1 MKLRRMVR
9 PVKTCDVFAATR
21 AATGGDV
28 HADVK
33 DYLVDLMKAAA
44 YSDISAAGSE
54 NDGEGEDCECED
66 GDDGDGAGED
76 SMAPGG
82 LGGID
87 NPGGGIVKDPI
98 FTITPSPMKDV
109 VINTIVIC
117 RQAPLLETK
126 WDQTSPFN
134 DLCIS
139 ARGNVVP
146 AGCVAIACAQV
157 MFYNRTGSTVSV
169 TGKTFDWGLLEE
181 FKYGNAV
188 QSAAAKDEMARFIR
202 RVGDALCI
210 NYSGGESGSNITR
223 AEALFQ
229 HLKYKGADAAGFLNH
244 FGVARN
250 LIRKQLP
257 FFLRG
262 ASPNTNNGHAWVVDG
277 WNEYYTETITNTLDK
292 DGRIIDSEVYTSP
305 TTCLL
310 HCNFGWSGLCDGYY
324 PKNIFDTSKP
334 NSDIDASAGDR
345 EHGNA
350 GLESYIFSHDFK
362 FINYAK

>member
-1 MKLRRMVR
+1 MAPIYAILDETVLS
-9 PVKTCDVFAATR
+9 PDDFAGAATR
-21 AATGGDV
+21 AETGDEV
-28 HADVK
+28 PADVK

-44 YSDISAAGSE
+44 YNDISAAGGE
-54 NDGEGEDCECED
+54 NDGEGED
-66 GDDGDGAGED
+66 
-76 SMAPGG
+76 SMG
-82 LGGID
+82 
-87 NPGGGIVKDPI
+87 PGGGIVKDPI
-98 FTITPSPMKDV
+98 FTITPSPMIDE
-109 VINTIVIC
+109 VINTIIVC

-126 WDQTSPFN
+126 WDQGSPFN
-134 DLCIS
+134 DFCITTK
-139 ARGNVVP
+139 GEPVL

-181 FKYGNAV
+181 FKYGNTA
-188 QSAAAKDEMARFIR
+188 QSNAAKNEMARFIR

-210 NYSGGESGSNITR
+210 GYAKGKSSSNITR

-262 ASPNTNNGHAWVVDG
+262 ASPNTNDGHAWVVDG
-277 WNEYYTETITNTLDK
+277 WNEYYTETITKTLDK
-292 DGRIIDSEVYTSP
+292 DGRVIDSEVYRSP

-324 PKNIFDTSKP
+324 PNNIFDTSKT
-334 NSDIDASAGDR
+334 NSRIDESVGDI
-345 EHGNA
+345 EHANV
-350 GLESYIFSHDFK
+350 LPSYVFSHDFK
-362 FINYAK
+362 FINYTK